1 MELRSYIQ
9 WSVNQYLDLIQLFKQ
24 PLYKQNSNFQPNL
37 IERVRLKKLL
47 YLTLL
52 FNEENE
58 LLEDTADDIL
68 SEIENICDEII
79 IIDNGYIIEQLDSS
93 DIKYQ
98 NISLEKEFLNKTSG
112 SKNQIGGEL

>member
-24 PLYKQNSNFQPNL
+24 PLYKQNGNFQPNL

-52 FNEENE
+52 FNEESE

-68 SEIENICDEII
+68 
-79 IIDNGYIIEQLDSS
+79 
-93 DIKYQ
+93 
-98 NISLEKEFLNKTSG
+98 
-112 SKNQIGGEL
+112 